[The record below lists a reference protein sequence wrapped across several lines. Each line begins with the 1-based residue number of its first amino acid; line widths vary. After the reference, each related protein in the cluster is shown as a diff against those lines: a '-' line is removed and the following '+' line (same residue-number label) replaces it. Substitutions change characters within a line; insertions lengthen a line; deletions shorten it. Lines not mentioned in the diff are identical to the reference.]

1 MAEIPD
7 RAAAWEAEGRRL
19 AAAVD
24 GVSAALVTGH
34 DAPAVAHLALGI
46 AAEQAGRRRV
56 AVADLAGSGPLTR
69 LVSDQVTDED
79 PHGLADVFLYGMS
92 MNRVARQLDAEGR
105 LFVVPTGT
113 EPLPTEHYAH
123 DRWRR
128 VRDGFHDVGALLLVV
143 APTDSPELPR
153 LAAQLDGTV
162 AADHGD
168 AAQAM
173 PNLLATARTPDAAL
187 PMAGVPR
194 VRSTTKTALTP
205 APEPKRR
212 IHPALLAVAGLLLV
226 AALVWAA
233 RLVGG
238 DAFGGRTAA
247 TPDETTRTAPG
258 TAALATSDSTAL
270 AAAPAPTDSAATADS
285 AARVVVP
292 PVANPEDSSRAA
304 AYAIELLMAPT
315 EDAARRLFRTRSP
328 QLLAATLTPV
338 TGPDGSTTGYRV
350 SAGAYEGQ
358 ADARAI
364 LAVARRDGMVRA
376 GGGTLTRLPYAV
388 QLESGVPLDSLRT
401 VLNRFAALGVAAYA
415 MRQGTADSHNVY
427 AGAFAEPRE
436 ARALLAELQ
445 AAAIPAALVV
455 RTGRPI

>member
-1 MAEIPD
+1 MPDIPD

-56 AVADLAGSGPLTR
+56 AVADLAGSGPLSR

-105 LFVVPTGT
+105 LFVVPAGT
-113 EPLPTEHYAH
+113 EPLPAEFYAH

-143 APTDSPELPR
+143 APTDTPELPR
-153 LAAQLDGTV
+153 LAQLLDGTV
-162 AADHGD
+162 AADHGE

-173 PNLLATARTPDAAL
+173 PNVLATARTPDTAL
-187 PMAGVPR
+187 PMPGAPR
-194 VRSTTKTALTP
+194 VRSTTQTALAP
-205 APEPKRR
+205 APPPKRR
-212 IHPALLAVAGLLLV
+212 IHPALLAAAGLLLV
-226 AALVWAA
+226 AGLVWAA
-233 RLVGG
+233 LYVGRP
-238 DAFGGRTAA
+238 DADARPIAR
-247 TPDETTRTAPG
+247 PEETTRTAPG
-258 TAALATSDSTAL
+258 AAALPVA
-270 AAAPAPTDSAATADS
+270 ADS
-285 AARVVVP
+285 AASADTAP
-292 PVANPEDSSRAA
+292 AAAADTSALAAPAVANPEDSTRAA
-304 AYAIELLMAPT
+304 AYAVELLMAPT
-315 EDAARRLFRTRSP
+315 EDAARRLFRIRSP

-338 TGPDGSTTGYRV
+338 TGPDGSTIGYRV